1 MSFLSPN
8 LSVTDAT
15 MQQRSDPAEKNLIT
29 ASIPFLRV
37 GAVNKKIVTTELRL
51 EMTTSRDGF
60 ITNASRKFLFAPV
73 YICSGLDKL
82 FLLTTCSLKNEL
94 STPFFHYQRQIVT
107 VAKS

>member
-73 YICSGLDKL
+73 YICSGFDKL
-82 FLLTTCSLKNEL
+82 FLLTRSI
-94 STPFFHYQRQIVT
+94 PRQLNDL
-107 VAKS
+107 